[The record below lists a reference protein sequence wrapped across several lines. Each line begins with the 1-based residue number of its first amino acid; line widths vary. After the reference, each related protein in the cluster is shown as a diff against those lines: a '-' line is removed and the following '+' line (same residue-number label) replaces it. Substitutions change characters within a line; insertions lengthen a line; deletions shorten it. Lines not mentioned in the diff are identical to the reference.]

1 MQSGVVIKAL
11 NSYYYVQDN
20 EKVVVCKIR
29 GRFKKER
36 FLLCVGDQVEYLLLD
51 DGKGVI
57 ENILPRHT
65 LLKRPLVANVDQVII
80 TFAAKSP
87 DINPVLLDRFLVLA
101 EHSSLKV
108 LICIN
113 KCDLADKED
122 LTSLIR
128 LYTNIG
134 YDVLQVSAKHHI
146 GIDTL
151 KTVLTNKVSVF
162 AGPSGVGKSTLLN
175 ALDSNLNLIT
185 GCISD
190 KIQRGKHTTRV
201 AELLPFSEGGFVV
214 DTPGFSFTEFSYIDK
229 FELAYYFPEFEQ
241 ARDSCKFNTCLHE
254 KEPQCGIKAAVDD
267 GIITEARYNSYVT
280 ILSEIKNIKKEF

>member
-36 FLLCVGDQVEYLLLD
+36 FSLCVGDQVEYLLLD

-128 LYTNIG
+128 LYTDIG

-151 KTVLTNKVSVF
+151 KTALTNKVSVF

-201 AELLPFSEGGFVV
+201 AELLPFFEGGFVV
-214 DTPGFSFTEFSYIDK
+214 DTPGFSFTEFNYIDK
-229 FELAYYFPEFEQ
+229 FELGYYFPEFEQ
-241 ARDSCKFNTCLHE
+241 ARNICKFSTCLHE

-267 GIITEARYNSYVT
+267 GTITQARYNSYIT
-280 ILSEIKNIKKEF
+280 ILSEIKSIKREF

>member
-11 NSYYYVQDN
+11 NSYYYVQNN
-20 EKVVVCKIR
+20 ENVVVCKIR

-36 FLLCVGDQVEYLLLD
+36 FSLCVGDQVEYILLD

-65 LLKRPLVANVDQVII
+65 LLKRPLVANVNQVII

-113 KCDLADKED
+113 KCELDDKEN
-122 LTSLIR
+122 LTSLSR
-128 LYTNIG
+128 LYTDIG

-146 GIDTL
+146 GIDAL
-151 KTVLTNKVSVF
+151 KTALANKVSVF

-175 ALDSNLNLIT
+175 ALDPNLNLIT

-229 FELAYYFPEFEQ
+229 FELGYYFPEFAQ
-241 ARDSCKFNTCLHE
+241 ARNICKFNTCLHE
-254 KEPQCGIKAAVDD
+254 KEPQCGIKAAVDE
-267 GIITEARYNSYVT
+267 GIITEARYDSYIT
-280 ILSEIKNIKKEF
+280 ILSEIKNMKKEF

>member
-11 NSYYYVQDN
+11 NSYYYVQNN
-20 EKVVVCKIR
+20 ENVVVCKIR

-36 FLLCVGDQVEYLLLD
+36 FSLCVGDQVEYILLD
-51 DGKGVI
+51 HGKGVI

-113 KCDLADKED
+113 KCDLADKGE

-128 LYTNIG
+128 LYTDIG

-151 KTVLTNKVSVF
+151 KTALTNKVSVF

-229 FELAYYFPEFEQ
+229 FELGYYFPEFEQ
-241 ARDSCKFNTCLHE
+241 VRNTCKFNTCLHE
-254 KEPQCGIKAAVDD
+254 KEPQCGIKAAVND

-280 ILSEIKNIKKEF
+280 ILSEIKSIKKEF

>member
-11 NSYYYVQDN
+11 NSYYYVQNN

-36 FLLCVGDQVEYLLLD
+36 FSLCVGDQVEYILLD

-57 ENILPRHT
+57 ENILPRHS

-113 KCDLADKED
+113 KCDLADGEY
-122 LTSLIR
+122 LTSLVR
-128 LYTNIG
+128 LYTDIG

-151 KTVLTNKVSVF
+151 KTALSNKVSVF

-175 ALDSNLNLIT
+175 ALDSKLNLIT

-190 KIQRGKHTTRV
+190 KIRRGKHTTRV
-201 AELLPFSEGGFVV
+201 AELLPFCEGGFVV

-229 FELAYYFPEFEQ
+229 FELGYYFPEFEQ
-241 ARDSCKFNTCLHE
+241 SRDSCKFNTCLHE
-254 KEPQCGIKAAVDD
+254 KEPQCGIKAAVDA

-280 ILSEIKNIKKEF
+280 ILSEIKSIKKEF